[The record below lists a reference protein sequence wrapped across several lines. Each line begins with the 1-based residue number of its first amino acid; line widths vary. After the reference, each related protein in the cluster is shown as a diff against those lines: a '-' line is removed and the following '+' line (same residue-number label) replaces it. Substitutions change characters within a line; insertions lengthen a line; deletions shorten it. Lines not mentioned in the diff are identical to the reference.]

1 MRRHT
6 QYTYFKSQFG
16 PGFCQQ
22 LFVSSGAISQWPPI
36 HAHDVDDQEFADAEF
51 RFGAADARNVR
62 ADARE
67 FVSDDGGAQ
76 RRVQAS
82 TYRIGV
88 AAGIRATRVGSR
100 FEEGLHAGKEG
111 GAVKLGWRR
120 TYLGSKRQLL
130 NSQKELS
137 IKSKTRKKT
146 WRKEERKT
154 KWKTKHQEK
163 TKWIWIQSDKT
174 NI

>member
-1 MRRHT
+1 MQEEDVNRKKQEEENTRQCGRTKTGRFGDERRLSEIPTNLKAHLGAIYLRVKT
-6 QYTYFKSQFG
+6 HFKSQFG
-16 PGFCQQ
+16 PGFRQQ
-22 LFVSSGAISQWPPI
+22 LFVSSGTVSQRPSV

-88 AAGIRATRVGSR
+88 AAGIPATRVGSR
-100 FEEGLHAGKEG
+100 FEEGLHAGNRGGWVDEG
-111 GAVKLGWRR
+111 LIWG
-120 TYLGSKRQLL
+120 
-130 NSQKELS
+130 
-137 IKSKTRKKT
+137 KK
-146 WRKEERKT
+146 
-154 KWKTKHQEK
+154 H
-163 TKWIWIQSDKT
+163 
-174 NI
+174 NC